1 MRARF
6 RYDLIRSQTQN
17 LDSVVQHQLFLLHLY
32 KYEVEFM
39 LIQIDIQVNTCL
51 YSMILES
58 V

>member
-1 MRARF
+1 M
-6 RYDLIRSQTQN
+6 
-17 LDSVVQHQLFLLHLY
+17 DSVVQHQLFLLHLY

-58 V
+58 VKTNNMS